1 MASTVSPAQED
12 VGAPART
19 RLRGLLAGMMFLEY
33 AVWGAWM
40 PILSATL
47 TNRAIP
53 GGEIGNIYGGM
64 WLACIITP
72 FLGGQLA
79 DRFMPAQRFLSVAHL
94 LAAGVAWWMATQ
106 TTSGGYFWG
115 LFIWALLFAPTL
127 GVTNAI
133 AFHHIDRAGLDEA
146 GKEREFSWI
155 RTAGTIGWIVSAF
168 ILLGY
173 MTMSG
178 ADSSGKTGPIA
189 EMQLTAILGVAM
201 AIFSLFLPNTPPS
214 AAKTDPLAFRK
225 AFSLFKTVPGFA
237 VFMVISFVAA
247 TEFQFFYLL
256 SGPFLESGAFTKV
269 SHEYIAPIKSISQV
283 AEIAALSLMLPLWLP
298 SKGMRWCLLVGSFAW
313 PLRYFIFSIGQP
325 AWLVIAS
332 LALHGFGYAFVLV
345 VQQLYVDRVAP
356 KDIRSSAQNLL
367 NLITLGLGN
376 WLGSLFCG
384 WVMEYYT
391 KDGVTNWAPVF
402 ILPAV
407 LTTLCAIAYA
417 FTFSD
422 QSVKA
427 ASARNSLEN
436 AALER

>member
-1 MASTVSPAQED
+1 
-12 VGAPART
+12 
-19 RLRGLLAGMMFLEY
+19 
-33 AVWGAWM
+33 
-40 PILSATL
+40 
-47 TNRAIP
+47 
-53 GGEIGNIYGGM
+53 
-64 WLACIITP
+64 
-72 FLGGQLA
+72 
-79 DRFMPAQRFLSVAHL
+79 
-94 LAAGVAWWMATQ
+94 
-106 TTSGGYFWG
+106 
-115 LFIWALLFAPTL
+115 
-127 GVTNAI
+127 
-133 AFHHIDRAGLDEA
+133 
-146 GKEREFSWI
+146 
-155 RTAGTIGWIVSAF
+155 
-168 ILLGY
+168 
-173 MTMSG
+173 
-178 ADSSGKTGPIA
+178 
-189 EMQLTAILGVAM
+189 
-201 AIFSLFLPNTPPS
+201 
-214 AAKTDPLAFRK
+214 
-225 AFSLFKTVPGFA
+225 
-237 VFMVISFVAA
+237 
-247 TEFQFFYLL
+247 
-256 SGPFLESGAFTKV
+256 
-269 SHEYIAPIKSISQV
+269 
-283 AEIAALSLMLPLWLP
+283 
-298 SKGMRWCLLVGSFAW
+298 MRWCLLVGSFAW